1 MTDTPPPRRGPAL
14 FTDDLEPLTQ
24 TPFDAPQPD
33 DLTLPPEGAAA
44 QAVRAAARRG
54 SVLGALFWGA
64 VAALVGLGLSVA
76 TYDFL
81 AGMIARNPVL
91 GTVAG
96 GLLAVVA
103 LGLTVFALRELA
115 ATARLGRVD
124 SIREGARR
132 AIDTDDLAAAQA
144 ALRALRRLYAGRAD
158 LHWGLDKLRGR
169 EGDLLDGP
177 ALLGEAETTLM
188 GTLDPRAEA
197 AVGKAARSVAM
208 ITALVPITL
217 IDVITALTINLRM
230 IRTVAEIYG
239 GRAGW
244 LGSWRLLK
252 AVAGHLVA
260 TGAVAMGD
268 DLLGPLV
275 GGGVL
280 AKLSRRFGEGLVN
293 GALTARVGAAA
304 IEVCRP
310 LPFIARPRPS
320 GRMLAAKAL
329 RDIAGRRDTTKD
341 GIS

>member
-1 MTDTPPPRRGPAL
+1 MPSPRRGPAL

-33 DLTLPPEGAAA
+33 DPGLPAEGAAA

-54 SVLGALFWGA
+54 SMLGALFWGA

-76 TYDFL
+76 AYDFL
-81 AGMIARNPVL
+81 AGMVARNPVL

-96 GLLAVVA
+96 GLLAIVT
-103 LGLTVFALRELA
+103 LGLALFALRELA
-115 ATARLGRVD
+115 ATARLGKVD
-124 SIREGARR
+124 AIREGARR
-132 AIDTDDLAAAQA
+132 SIETNDLAEAQK
-144 ALRALRRLYAGRAD
+144 ALRALRRLYSGRAD
-158 LHWGLDKLRGR
+158 LQWGVDQLRGR
-169 EGDLLDGP
+169 EADLLDGQS
-177 ALLGEAETTLM
+177 LLGEAETALM
-188 GTLDPRAEA
+188 GPLDPRAEA

-217 IDVITALTINLRM
+217 VDVLSALTINLRM

-320 GRMLAAKAL
+320 GRALAAQAL
-329 RDIAGRRDTTKD
+329 RGIVGGRDRGD
-341 GIS
+341 GQS